1 MSITAFSSFYSIK
14 KIKLQENIE
23 WELSTPLELEDF
35 EKKSLFCLLKCVRQN
50 YHLKWYLMPFG
61 QKYYLLS
68 KQCFVRKFCCAGGC
82 LCDALKFIE
91 KAKKEKIGTADLQ
104 EIVDINILNDFD
116 NVVVILD

>member
-116 NVVVILD
+116 NVVAILD